1 MRLGAAWLAL
11 FACYSPHAREGAPC
25 TDDTGCP
32 TGQMCFA
39 GSCTADPDPDCV
51 CHDGMLA
58 CPDGDTACALGCL
71 DTPMPHCGQLVPSNA
86 LSVGNGVVGAVT
98 LDGDT
103 IVDGDTGAITG
114 GFTRAAGS
122 GVDADVAYEVTNSIA
137 VFSFHALSVPAS
149 ATIRIAGTL
158 PVAFVVA
165 STASIDGTIDGGAG
179 CGSGDRSCPGPGGG
193 AGATF
198 ADMAGGCGP
207 GSAGETSAPAAAPD
221 GGGGGGGGG
230 GAGGAGGA
238 VTLNTVV
245 TAGGS
250 GGAGCMAAALEPL
263 VGGSGGG
270 GGGPGASL
278 TMPRGGGGGGAF
290 QLSVGGDLTI
300 GGVIT
305 MAGGGGD
312 GGGSGT
318 GSGGASAGAGGGAGG
333 AILVEATAITITG
346 ALAANGG
353 GGGGGGV
360 NVQLGS
366 DGESGRADA
375 TAAAG
380 GSAAGTSGAG
390 GAGGAG
396 SADARPGTSVSGSLN
411 GGGGGGAFGRIFVRA
426 ATIAADAA
434 TISPAAGS
442 DAPRTR

>member
-39 GSCTADPDPDCV
+39 GSCTTDPDPDCV
-51 CHDGMLA
+51 CQEGLLA
-58 CPDGDTACALGCL
+58 CPAGDTPCALGCI
-71 DTPMPHCGQLVPSNA
+71 DAPMAHCGQLVPSNA
-86 LSVGNGVVGAVT
+86 LSVGSGVTGAVT
-98 LDGDT
+98 LDGET
-103 IVDGDTGAITG
+103 VVDGDTGAITG

-122 GVDADVAYEVTNSIA
+122 GVDADVAYEVAGSIA
-137 VFSFHALSVPAS
+137 VFSFHALSIPAS
-149 ATIRIAGTL
+149 ATIRIAGTM

-193 AGATF
+193 AGATV
-198 ADMAGGCGP
+198 ADMVAACGIGGAGQ
-207 GSAGETSAPAAAPD
+207 TNAPMGAPD
-221 GGGGGGGGG
+221 GGGGGGGGT
-230 GAGGAGGA
+230 GAGGTGGS
-238 VTLNTVV
+238 VTLNNVV
-245 TAGGS
+245 TPGGD
-250 GGAGCMAAALEPL
+250 GGGTGCMADALEPL

-278 TMPRGGGGGGAF
+278 AMPRGGGGGGF

-300 GGVIT
+300 GGTIT

-318 GSGGASAGAGGGAGG
+318 GSGGAAAGAGGGAGG

-360 NVQLGS
+360 NVQVGTE
-366 DGESGRADA
+366 GENGRADA
-375 TAAAG
+375 VAAG
-380 GSAAGTSGAG
+380 GGSGAGTSGAG
-390 GAGGAG
+390 GAGGCG
-396 SADARPGTSVSGSLN
+396 SASAQPGTSVTGSLN
-411 GGGGGGAFGRIFVRA
+411 AGGGGGGYGRIFLRA
-426 ATIAADAA
+426 ATLATDAA
-434 TISPAAGS
+434 TISPAAGG
-442 DAPRTR
+442 DRPHTR